1 MFSKRSRK
9 RDNEQPLELEER
21 ALAGMVDAGILM
33 AAADGNIHP
42 DEIVVVS
49 DVIDGFFEGNVSTDV
64 IRSMVDRSIESL
76 QRDGFEKRLAALAG
90 DLPNDELREL
100 ALMVAGTVM
109 LADGEFHEGGDEDE
123 TYDDIAEA
131 LRIDPERADE
141 LLDEVAGQHE

>member
-9 RDNEQPLELEER
+9 HGDDQPLELEER

-49 DVIDGFFEGNVSTDV
+49 DVIDGFFEGNVSSER
-64 IRSMVDRSIESL
+64 IRSMVDSSIAAL
-76 QRDGFEKRLAALAG
+76 QSDGFDARLNALVS
-90 DLPNDELREL
+90 DLPSDELREL

-109 LADGEFHEGGDEDE
+109 LADGEYYEGSDEDE
-123 TYDDIAEA
+123 TYDDLATA

-141 LLDEVAGQHE
+141 LLDEVAGHHE

>member
-9 RDNEQPLELEER
+9 HGDDQPLELEER

-49 DVIDGFFEGNVSTDV
+49 DVIDGFFEGNVSSER
-64 IRSMVDRSIESL
+64 IRSMVDSSIAAL
-76 QRDGFEKRLAALAG
+76 QSDGFDARLNALVS
-90 DLPNDELREL
+90 DLPSDERREL
-100 ALMVAGTVM
+100 ALMGAGTVM
-109 LADGEFHEGGDEDE
+109 LADGEYYEGSDEDE
-123 TYDDIAEA
+123 TYDDLATA

-141 LLDEVAGQHE
+141 LLDEVAGHHE